1 MHGGKVPLIKSP
13 SDWQISLENLPDL
26 LEGLDTQRKSSEDG
40 ISYEDYLQILLLSQ
54 SKEDKLERG
63 MDMVELSVRKTTGRE
78 GFRLDHCIE
87 AAEISVDVKANGRRT
102 YTVTKQYGYI

>member
-1 MHGGKVPLIKSP
+1 
-13 SDWQISLENLPDL
+13 
-26 LEGLDTQRKSSEDG
+26 
-40 ISYEDYLQILLLSQ
+40 
-54 SKEDKLERG
+54 

-78 GFRLDHCIE
+78 GFCLDHCIE